1 MSASIPPEIVRSQ
14 REVARRL
21 GISHTALQKA
31 ERTGR
36 IAQEPGGGWDL
47 EKIRSLLVA
56 TSDPVRP
63 TASLASQ
70 PAVPSG
76 APDAPAAPAQGGS
89 FHNARTA
96 NEMLKAQDRKLR
108 LDERRGTLVDK
119 ARALTLV
126 HRLAKEE
133 RDAVLA
139 WPARVAPEL
148 AAELGVDPHRLHTLL
163 DARLRQHLAER
174 NSVRIEVV

>member
-1 MSASIPPEIVRSQ
+1 MAVVSQ
-14 REVARRL
+14 REAARQL
-21 GISHTALQKA
+21 GVTHTALQRAAKD
-31 ERTGR
+31 GR
-36 IAQEPGGGWDL
+36 ISQEPGGGWDVERTRAAL
-47 EKIRSLLVA
+47 GA
-56 TSDPVRP
+56 TSNPIGR
-63 TASLASQ
+63 TAAM
-70 PAVPSG
+70 AR
-76 APDAPAAPAQGGS
+76 PDAPARNVAQPDANPTPAIPGNTN

-108 LDERRGTLVDK
+108 LDERRGILVDK

-163 DARLRQHLAER
+163 DARLRQYLAER
-174 NSVRIEVV
+174 SSVRIEVV